1 MFGRQSKNGT
11 REPQDRFLDMLLG
24 FFAASFLENVFTDK
38 RVKVRY
44 QEEW

>member
-11 REPQDRFLDMLLG
+11 REQQDGFLDMLLG
-24 FFAASFLENVFTDK
+24 FFGASFLGNVLTDK
-38 RVKVRY
+38 RVKIRY